1 MLKWLKLSQHHHS
14 GRLRPHENTSYLPL
28 GFLLLITG
36 LSLIFYTASAVSPPP
51 QSSSIGL
58 SGQVPA
64 APPTTAATIKEP
76 ADQKHFSQS
85 PVTFSGSCPTG
96 TLVELYKNNIFAG
109 STTCSDTGSFSMD
122 VDLLIGQNVFVA
134 RVYDALNQ
142 AGPDSNNV
150 TVFYD
155 LVPTQGSSLSSLSF
169 SGNQLLLNTDAVFR
183 GTFPSQELSLPVEII
198 GGTPPFA
205 VNIQWG
211 DSTNKVV
218 SRNDNTSFRTGH
230 AYQKAGTYQISIQVS
245 DATGRVAFISV
256 AAIVNGQPSVVSS
269 TTPASIAANG
279 LLVLWPL
286 YTAVFAVVVSFW
298 LGEKREKGIYNK
310 RGMML
315 PS

>member
-1 MLKWLKLSQHHHS
+1 
-14 GRLRPHENTSYLPL
+14 
-28 GFLLLITG
+28 LIV
-36 LSLIFYTASAVSPPP
+36 YTASAESPPP
-51 QSSSIGL
+51 QANSIGL
-58 SGQVPA
+58 TGQVPA
-64 APPTTAATIKEP
+64 APPTTAATIKTP
-76 ADQKHFSQS
+76 TDQKHFSES
-85 PVTFSGSCPTG
+85 PVTFSGSCPIN

-109 STTCSDTGSFSMD
+109 STTCSDTGIFSLQ

-134 RVYDALNQ
+134 KVYDALNQ
-142 AGPDSNNV
+142 AGPDSNSV
-150 TVFYD
+150 TAFYD
-155 LVPTQGSSLSSLSF
+155 LVPVQGTSLSSLSF
-169 SGNQLLLNTDAVFR
+169 SSNQLLLNTDAVFR
-183 GTFPSQELSLPVEII
+183 GTFPSQELSLPLEII

-205 VNIQWG
+205 INIQWG

-230 AYQKAGTYQISIQVS
+230 AYQKAGTYQMSIQVS
-245 DATGRVAFISV
+245 DATGKIAFISV

-269 TTPASIAANG
+269 TTTPASIAANG

-286 YTAVFAVVVSFW
+286 YTAVFAVVISFW